1 MAKANPVLN
10 RVSEYLRSEFSQ
22 QKDLDLSINNKGETL
37 LDANKR
43 QVYFTYLEVKEAML
57 KFKAVDPELYRMF
70 GYHWQSKRTRNRI
83 AESIYVDPSTLKRNW
98 NKGSHILLNYLINR
112 DICVDLEPIDALY
125 IEAKANGTLANM

>member
-1 MAKANPVLN
+1 MAKANPVLS

-37 LDANKR
+37 LDKTKS

-57 KFKAVDPELYRMF
+57 KFKAVDPDLYRMF
-70 GYHWQSKRTRNRI
+70 GYQWQSKRARNRI

-98 NKGSHILLNYLINR
+98 NKGINILLNYLINR

>member
-1 MAKANPVLN
+1 M
-10 RVSEYLRSEFSQ
+10 RSEFSQ

-37 LDANKR
+37 LDANKS

-57 KFKAVDPELYRMF
+57 KFKAVDTELYRMF

>member
-10 RVSEYLRSEFSQ
+10 RVSEYLRSEFPQ
-22 QKDLDLSINNKGETL
+22 QKDLDLSIDTKGEGL
-37 LDANKR
+37 LDAAKS

-57 KFKAVDPELYRMF
+57 KFKAVDPELYCMF

-83 AESIYVDPSTLKRNW
+83 AESLYVDPSTLKRNW
-98 NKGSHILLNYLINR
+98 NKGINILLNYLVNR
-112 DICVDLEPIDALY
+112 DVCVDLEPIDALY